1 MHVDYNKVY
10 AYNAVNIFKNKP
22 LKFQTGGRASGVPA
36 LDPPLALMT
45 SAIPHI
51 AECFSV
57 NLHVAYTIV
66 FTILANAFAPSSAAG
81 QSGIQFV
88 Y

>member
-10 AYNAVNIFKNKP
+10 AYYAVKIFKNKP

-51 AECFSV
+51 AECFAV
-57 NLHVAYTIV
+57 NLHVAYC
-66 FTILANAFAPSSAAG
+66 FNNFGNAFAPTSAAG
-81 QSGIQFV
+81 QSGIQFI
-88 Y
+88 